1 MLARTGPGHGQ
12 IGKGWLLLETRE
24 QARVHELDPAL
35 ERGVSPGV
43 TLRLGMEF
51 GTDERE
57 DHLGQLLV
65 QFFCLGRMEAGA
77 AKRAEQR
84 PAEPDRVRARERAG
98 E

>member
-1 MLARTGPGHGQ
+1 MLARTGPGHRQ
-12 IGKGWLLLETRE
+12 IGKGWLLLETLE

-35 ERGVSPGV
+35 ERGVSPGGA
-43 TLRLGMEF
+43 LRLGMEF

-57 DHLGQLLV
+57 DHLAELLM
-65 QFFCLGRMEAGA
+65 QFFCLGRREAGA

-84 PAEPDRVRARERAG
+84 LAEPDRVRACERAR